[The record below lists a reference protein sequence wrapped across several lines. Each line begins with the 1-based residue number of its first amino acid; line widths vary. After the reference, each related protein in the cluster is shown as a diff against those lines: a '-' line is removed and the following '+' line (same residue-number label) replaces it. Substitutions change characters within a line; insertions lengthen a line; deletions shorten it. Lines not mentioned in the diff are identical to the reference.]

1 MNLEIVVTIVIFF
14 VIFSFIA
21 KNLINFEKTL
31 ELKKRQKGEI
41 KNRSIF
47 TQFVIRNTIIAG
59 SLAFVIGLK
68 TRDLIQSLLDAII
81 NPFFK
86 DKKRIRRVTNVFKF
100 SILGMKFCFSDFLLD
115 LIKYLIFLLIS
126 YLIVIGVYLK
136 TDFIYLQDEEEEEEE
151 REKAEE
157 RLKRKVLKTCNSQ
170 KTFFNN

>member
-1 MNLEIVVTIVIFF
+1 MDIEIIITIIIFF
-14 VIFSFIA
+14 LIFSYNA
-21 KNLINFEKTL
+21 KNLIKFEKTL

-86 DKKRIRRVTNVFKF
+86 DKKRIRKVTNVFKF
-100 SILGMKFCFSDFLLD
+100 TILGMKFCFSDFLLD

-126 YLIVIGVYLK
+126 YLIVITVYLK
-136 TDFIYLQDEEEEEEE
+136 TDLIYLQDEEEEEEE
-151 REKAEE
+151 RERIKE
-157 RLKRKVLKTCNSQ
+157 KMKLKTCNSE

>member
-100 SILGMKFCFSDFLLD
+100 SIFGMKFCFSDFLLD

-136 TDFIYLQDEEEEEEE
+136 TDFIYLQDEEEEEE
-151 REKAEE
+151 AEE
-157 RLKRKVLKTCNSQ
+157 RLKRKILKTCNSQ

>member
-1 MNLEIVVTIVIFF
+1 MDLEIIITIIIFF
-14 VIFSFIA
+14 AIFSFIA
-21 KNLINFEKTL
+21 KNLIKFEKTL

-86 DKKRIRRVTNVFKF
+86 DKKRISKVTNVFKF
-100 SILGMKFCFSDFLLD
+100 TILGMKFCFSDFLLD
-115 LIKYLIFLLIS
+115 LIKYIIFLLIS
-126 YLIVIGVYLK
+126 YLIVITVYLK
-136 TDFIYLQDEEEEEEE
+136 TDLIYLQDEEEEDEE
-151 REKAEE
+151 RERLRE
-157 RLKRKVLKTCNSQ
+157 LKRKKLKTCNSK

>member
-1 MNLEIVVTIVIFF
+1 MDLEIIITIIIFF
-14 VIFSFIA
+14 AIFSYIA
-21 KNLINFEKTL
+21 KNLIKFEKTL

-86 DKKRIRRVTNVFKF
+86 DKKRIRKVTNVFKF
-100 SILGMKFCFSDFLLD
+100 TILGMKFCFSDFLLD

-126 YLIVIGVYLK
+126 YLIVITVYLK
-136 TDFIYLQDEEEEEEE
+136 TDLIYLQDEEEEEEE
-151 REKAEE
+151 RERLRE
-157 RLKRKVLKTCNSQ
+157 LKRKKLKTCNSE

>member
-1 MNLEIVVTIVIFF
+1 MDLEIIITIIIFF
-14 VIFSFIA
+14 AIFSYIA
-21 KNLINFEKTL
+21 KNLIKFEKTL

-47 TQFVIRNTIIAG
+47 TQFMIRNTIIAG

-86 DKKRIRRVTNVFKF
+86 DKKRISKVTNVFKF
-100 SILGMKFCFSDFLLD
+100 TILGMKFCFSDFLLD

-126 YLIVIGVYLK
+126 YLIVITVYLK
-136 TDFIYLQDEEEEEEE
+136 TDLIYLQDEEEDDEE
-151 REKAEE
+151 RERLRE
-157 RLKRKVLKTCNSQ
+157 LKRKKLKTCNS
-170 KTFFNN
+170 KKIFFNN